1 MRTFTVI
8 KLGEKFLR
16 PPKPG
21 GINDLAKSFL
31 APPRP
36 GAVDTSHPRP
46 SPVEPDADRALKAT
60 RSRQRV
66 NTELE
71 AAIALHKAGM
81 PCKVRRSVVC
91 AVKGW
96 SRPTLYRRIAAKK
109 FPEPTKDGR
118 YSWWWIADVFD
129 DP

>member
-1 MRTFTVI
+1 MRSLTVI

-16 PPKPG
+16 PPKQEAL
-21 GINDLAKSFL
+21 NELARNFL
-31 APPRP
+31 ASPRPEAVCTPPPRSS
-36 GAVDTSHPRP
+36 T
-46 SPVEPDADRALKAT
+46 VEPESDRTLKAS